1 MAWNFNLR
9 LGEHWIHSDSFL
21 RGLGCQESNIYL
33 EDSLFLI
40 IIIENESSVYEI
52 YLKKEGERRRDA

>member
-33 EDSLFLI
+33 EDSLL
-40 IIIENESSVYEI
+40 IIIENESSVYEM
-52 YLKKEGERRRDA
+52 YLKKEEERRRDA